1 MNCEVLFSLLFT
13 ITFVDARR
21 KRDLGYF
28 ERKVSNKL
36 ENKEELSNEVMEIV
50 EENMM
55 NFRGPM
61 VLVSKTNA
69 KEDESGE
76 DTKEGEE
83 GFHLNSDDEAVAYY
97 SNIMVKKFYTKPI
110 SGNLKNNLEKKPMT
124 NVGAS

>member
-1 MNCEVLFSLLFT
+1 M
-13 ITFVDARR
+13 DARR

-124 NVGAS
+124 SLGAS